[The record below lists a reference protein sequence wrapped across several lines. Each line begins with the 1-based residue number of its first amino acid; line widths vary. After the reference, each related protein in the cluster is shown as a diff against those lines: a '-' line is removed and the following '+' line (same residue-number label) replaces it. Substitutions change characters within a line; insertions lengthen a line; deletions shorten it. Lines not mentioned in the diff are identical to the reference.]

1 MSNDDYFFGGPY
13 YSPGMF
19 GPSGQLVCWHKGGGA
34 PRPTAQDK
42 MLKDKQITLLNQ
54 QIADAKKGVE
64 LPNFSLPAAQ
74 KPAPLP
80 STTNQDTEFAATE
93 AKRRASQRT
102 NSGRG
107 TLLAGETGGY
117 KRMGGSLLGAAGG
130 LN

>member
-1 MSNDDYFFGGPY
+1 MSNDDYFFGGPH

-19 GPSGQLVCWHKGGGA
+19 GPSGQLVRLHKGGGA
-34 PRPTAQDK
+34 PAPTKQDK
-42 MLKDKQITLLNQ
+42 LLKEKQITLLNQ

-64 LPNFSLPAAQ
+64 FPSFDLPVAQ

-117 KRMGGSLLGAAGG
+117 KPRTSLLGGAGG